1 MNKLVEQIVNEIKLQ
16 LFSEDNTDK
25 GNLIAVYP
33 GRFQPMGLHHYESYK
48 WLAKQFGEKNTY
60 IATSDKMDPQKS
72 PFNFEEKKKIMLK
85 HGISERQI
93 VKITNPYSPLQF
105 FDVAGLDP
113 KSTTIVYM
121 VGEKDMGRLRGFR
134 KLMKFN
140 KTTYVPAKDLEE
152 PYTYYVY
159 APHISYSIPSFG
171 EMSGTTIRKALSDRN
186 AKLSELKSRFK
197 SIMGWFDAS
206 IFNLVIHK
214 LNTNRG
220 DLKEDL
226 NDWFRVLLNMSQE
239 QVQLF
244 FDIAKKEYG
253 DTKDLLPIVQK
264 YVKTRNLTDREKYL
278 FQKQLKDTMKI
289 MGLGAIAAIPI
300 PGTML
305 LIPAIIQMAKKFN
318 INLLPEADEP
328 EKESLP
334 IVKREFWNKVF
345 EEVLKEDTVMCEEC
359 GEHMKQIQYRHLKYK
374 HNMTLD
380 EYVKKH
386 PNSKLV
392 SESAKNYGDKNP
404 MNIPGVR
411 DKQKES
417 LNTPEMK
424 KLFAEKSKNRPVLE
438 ETRLKCSINNSMKDP
453 ENKKKVSARLKE
465 TYKNNEELIQTR
477 REKFTEIRNSESYK
491 KRMIELGY
499 WRNEED
505 IPKYEKYVSTVRT
518 LTESSYKD
526 YFYEIPNAKQRS
538 RDNHLDHKISIHF
551 GFKHNIDPKIIAHY
565 CNLEVIPRTLNE
577 SKFTKNSITPLE
589 LRELIISSNNKIDT
603 RQLLV
608 CGGAAGHMTHPFED
622 TGLTFGDM
630 KEMFR
635 LGLSGD
641 ITTKSAPTEKL
652 DGQNLFASFRKGKLY
667 AARNKSDIKNGGMDY
682 ESIQT
687 KFSGRG
693 SIEEAFTFA
702 FADLEKAIQSLNP
715 KQQEK
720 IFKGGKAWMNLEIMY
735 PKSENIINYDGA
747 YIVFHGVSLYNDSGE
762 KVEDYP
768 EYARM
773 LAGMIKQVNA
783 HSQNTFKITQP
794 KAITVA
800 KNAKFDERLQY
811 FIGKLESLQKKMN
824 CVDSDT
830 IGVWHQRWWEKYIKK
845 GTKDAGLNVDPQTLE
860 SLTKRWAFGDKSF
873 VLNSKNITD
882 PKLLDWAKGVDKI
895 KVAEQVKKNVL
906 PFELLVLEFGA
917 EVLKNVSTVMSV
929 NPTKTTNKI
938 KADVEKAIT
947 TLSNSSKLE
956 DIQVLKTQLKRIQGA
971 GGIDAIVPLEGI
983 VFTFNGKTYKLT
995 GAFAPI
1001 NQLLNYFRFK
1011 T

>member
-1 MNKLVEQIVNEIKLQ
+1 MNKLVEQIVNELKLQ

-72 PFNFEEKKKIMLK
+72 PFNFGEKKKIMLK

-93 VKITNPYSPLQF
+93 IKITNPYSPLQF

-113 KSTTIVYM
+113 TSTTIVYM

-140 KTTYVPAKDLEE
+140 KTTYVSAKDLEE

-206 IFNLVIHK
+206 IFNLVIKK

-220 DLKEDL
+220 DLKEDI
-226 NDWFRVLLNMSQE
+226 NDWFRILLNMSQE
-239 QVQLF
+239 QGQLF

-253 DTKDLLPIVQK
+253 DTKYLLPILQK

-334 IVKREFWNKVF
+334 IVKREFWKEVF
-345 EEVLKEDTVMCEEC
+345 EEILQE
-359 GEHMKQIQYRHLKYK
+359 
-374 HNMTLD
+374 
-380 EYVKKH
+380 
-386 PNSKLV
+386 
-392 SESAKNYGDKNP
+392 
-404 MNIPGVR
+404 
-411 DKQKES
+411 
-417 LNTPEMK
+417 
-424 KLFAEKSKNRPVLE
+424 
-438 ETRLKCSINNSMKDP
+438 
-453 ENKKKVSARLKE
+453 
-465 TYKNNEELIQTR
+465 
-477 REKFTEIRNSESYK
+477 
-491 KRMIELGY
+491 
-499 WRNEED
+499 
-505 IPKYEKYVSTVRT
+505 
-518 LTESSYKD
+518 
-526 YFYEIPNAKQRS
+526 
-538 RDNHLDHKISIHF
+538 
-551 GFKHNIDPKIIAHY
+551 
-565 CNLEVIPRTLNE
+565 
-577 SKFTKNSITPLE
+577 
-589 LRELIISSNNKIDT
+589 DT
-603 RQLLV
+603 RQLLT

-652 DGQNLFASFRKGKLY
+652 DGQNLFVSFRKGKLY

-682 ESIQT
+682 ENIQT

-693 SIEEAFTFA
+693 VIEEAFTLA
-702 FADLEKAIQSLNP
+702 FSDLEKAIQSLTT

-720 IFKGGKAWMNLEIMY
+720 IFKGGKAWMNLEVMY

-747 YIVFHGVSLYNDSGE
+747 YIVFHGVSLYNDKGE

-768 EYARM
+768 EFARM
-773 LAGMIKQVNA
+773 LAEMIKQVNA

-794 KAITVA
+794 KAINVA

-845 GTKDAGLNVDPQTLE
+845 GVRDAGLNIDPQTLE

-873 VLNSKNITD
+873 ALNSKNITD
-882 PKLLDWAKGVDKI
+882 PKLLEWSKGVDKV

-938 KADVEKAIT
+938 KTDVEKAIT

-956 DIQVLKTQLKRIQGA
+956 DIEVLKTQLKRIQGA

-1001 NQLLNYFRFK
+1001 NKLLNYFRFK

>member
-1 MNKLVEQIVNEIKLQ
+1 MNKLVEQIVNELKLQ

-72 PFNFEEKKKIMLK
+72 PFNFGEKKKIMLK

-93 VKITNPYSPLQF
+93 IKITNPYSPLQF

-113 KSTTIVYM
+113 TSTTIVYM

-140 KTTYVPAKDLEE
+140 KTTYVSAKDLEE

-159 APHISYSIPSFG
+159 APHILYSIPSFG

-206 IFNLVIHK
+206 IFNLVIKK

-220 DLKEDL
+220 DLKEDI
-226 NDWFRVLLNMSQE
+226 NDWFRILLNMSQE
-239 QVQLF
+239 QGQLF

-253 DTKDLLPIVQK
+253 DTKYLLPILQK

-334 IVKREFWNKVF
+334 IVKREFWKEVF
-345 EEVLKEDTVMCEEC
+345 EEILQE
-359 GEHMKQIQYRHLKYK
+359 
-374 HNMTLD
+374 
-380 EYVKKH
+380 
-386 PNSKLV
+386 
-392 SESAKNYGDKNP
+392 
-404 MNIPGVR
+404 
-411 DKQKES
+411 
-417 LNTPEMK
+417 
-424 KLFAEKSKNRPVLE
+424 
-438 ETRLKCSINNSMKDP
+438 
-453 ENKKKVSARLKE
+453 
-465 TYKNNEELIQTR
+465 
-477 REKFTEIRNSESYK
+477 
-491 KRMIELGY
+491 
-499 WRNEED
+499 
-505 IPKYEKYVSTVRT
+505 
-518 LTESSYKD
+518 
-526 YFYEIPNAKQRS
+526 
-538 RDNHLDHKISIHF
+538 
-551 GFKHNIDPKIIAHY
+551 
-565 CNLEVIPRTLNE
+565 
-577 SKFTKNSITPLE
+577 
-589 LRELIISSNNKIDT
+589 DT
-603 RQLLV
+603 RQLLT

-652 DGQNLFASFRKGKLY
+652 DGQNLFVSFRKGKLY

-682 ESIQT
+682 ENIQT

-693 SIEEAFTFA
+693 VIEEAFTLA
-702 FADLEKAIQSLNP
+702 FSDLEKAIQSLTT

-720 IFKGGKAWMNLEIMY
+720 IFKGGKAWMNLEVMY

-747 YIVFHGVSLYNDSGE
+747 YIVFHGVSLYNDTGE

-768 EYARM
+768 EFARM
-773 LAGMIKQVNA
+773 LAEMIKQVNA

-794 KAITVA
+794 KAINVA

-845 GTKDAGLNVDPQTLE
+845 GVRDAGLNIDPQTLE

-873 VLNSKNITD
+873 ALNSKNITD
-882 PKLLDWAKGVDKI
+882 PKLLEWSKGVDKV

-938 KADVEKAIT
+938 KTDVEKAIT

-956 DIQVLKTQLKRIQGA
+956 DIEVLKTQLKRIQGA

-1001 NQLLNYFRFK
+1001 NKLLNYFRFK

>member
-1 MNKLVEQIVNEIKLQ
+1 MNKLVEQIVNELKLQ

-72 PFNFEEKKKIMLK
+72 PFNFGEKKKIMLK

-93 VKITNPYSPLQF
+93 IKITNPYSPLQF

-113 KSTTIVYM
+113 TSTTIVYM

-140 KTTYVPAKDLEE
+140 KTTYVSAKDLEE

-206 IFNLVIHK
+206 IFTLVIKK

-220 DLKEDL
+220 DLKEDI
-226 NDWFRVLLNMSQE
+226 NDWFRILLNMSQE
-239 QVQLF
+239 QGQLF
-244 FDIAKKEYG
+244 FDILKKEYG
-253 DTKDLLPIVQK
+253 DTKYLLPILQK

-334 IVKREFWNKVF
+334 IVKREFWKEVF
-345 EEVLKEDTVMCEEC
+345 EEILQE
-359 GEHMKQIQYRHLKYK
+359 
-374 HNMTLD
+374 
-380 EYVKKH
+380 
-386 PNSKLV
+386 
-392 SESAKNYGDKNP
+392 
-404 MNIPGVR
+404 
-411 DKQKES
+411 
-417 LNTPEMK
+417 
-424 KLFAEKSKNRPVLE
+424 
-438 ETRLKCSINNSMKDP
+438 
-453 ENKKKVSARLKE
+453 
-465 TYKNNEELIQTR
+465 
-477 REKFTEIRNSESYK
+477 
-491 KRMIELGY
+491 
-499 WRNEED
+499 
-505 IPKYEKYVSTVRT
+505 
-518 LTESSYKD
+518 
-526 YFYEIPNAKQRS
+526 
-538 RDNHLDHKISIHF
+538 
-551 GFKHNIDPKIIAHY
+551 
-565 CNLEVIPRTLNE
+565 
-577 SKFTKNSITPLE
+577 
-589 LRELIISSNNKIDT
+589 DT
-603 RQLLV
+603 RQLLT

-652 DGQNLFASFRKGKLY
+652 DGQNLFVSFRKGKLY

-682 ESIQT
+682 ENIQT

-693 SIEEAFTFA
+693 VIEEAFTLA
-702 FADLEKAIQSLNP
+702 FSDLEKAIQSLTT

-720 IFKGGKAWMNLEIMY
+720 IFKGGKAWMNLEVMY

-747 YIVFHGVSLYNDSGE
+747 YIVFHGVSLYNDKGE

-768 EYARM
+768 EFARM
-773 LAGMIKQVNA
+773 LAEMIKQVNA

-794 KAITVA
+794 KAINVA

-845 GTKDAGLNVDPQTLE
+845 GVRDAGLNIDPQTLE

-873 VLNSKNITD
+873 ALNSKNITD
-882 PKLLDWAKGVDKI
+882 PKLLEWSKGVDKV

-938 KADVEKAIT
+938 KTDVEKAIT

-956 DIQVLKTQLKRIQGA
+956 DIEVLKTQLKRIQGA

-1001 NQLLNYFRFK
+1001 NKLLNYFRFK